1 MEEFV
6 SDDLTIQPIYRSTME
21 RLEALRRE
29 TTSGVTYWY
38 AREIGPILGYPT
50 WREFGKVIDRAKV
63 ACVGVKLDPSK
74 HFVLTHK
81 MMELGG
87 GAVREG
93 DDYFLSRAACYL
105 LAINGDPSKP
115 EVAAAQAYFATQ
127 TRRMELE
134 DSKTQDEKRLEARQ
148 KVTSAAKR
156 VSGVAQSAGVRNKK
170 QAVFHDARWQGL
182 YGASAGQVKK
192 AKGLK
197 EKDNLFDFAGA
208 LELSANEFQM
218 NLAADVIARE
228 RIRTEAVAIERNKQI
243 GQHVRGVM
251 QTAGSVMP
259 EKLPL
264 EKDSI
269 AVVKK
274 RLKSSKP
281 RKAIVS
287 KGRAKKTGPSSN
299 A

>member
-1 MEEFV
+1 M
-6 SDDLTIQPIYRSTME
+6 SDDLTVLPIYRSTMQ
-21 RLEALRRE
+21 RLEALRHE
-29 TTSGVTYWY
+29 TTSGITYWY
-38 AREIGPILGYPT
+38 AREIGPILGYPA
-50 WREFGKVIDRAKV
+50 WREFGKVIDRAKM
-63 ACVGVKLDPSK
+63 ACEGVKLDPSK

-105 LAINGDPSKP
+105 LAMNGDPSKT
-115 EVAAAQAYFATQ
+115 EIAAAQAYFATQ

-134 DSKTQDEKRLEARQ
+134 DSKAQDEKRLEARQ
-148 KVTSAAKR
+148 KVTSAVKR
-156 VSGVAQSAGVRNKK
+156 VRDVAQSAGVRNEK
-170 QAVFHDARWQGL
+170 QAVFHNARWIGL
-182 YGASAGQVKK
+182 YGSSAENVKK

-197 EKDNLFDFAGA
+197 EKDNLFDFACA

-218 NLAADVIARE
+218 NLAADVIDRE
-228 RIRTEAVAIERNKQI
+228 RIRTEAAAIERNKQV

-251 QTAGSVMP
+251 KTAGSVMP
-259 EKLPL
+259 EELPL

-269 AVVKK
+269 AMVKR
-274 RLKSSKP
+274 RLESSKTQ
-281 RKAIVS
+281 KSIVS